1 MRDKISKLENLMKKL
16 SIDKNIKNLIVTKG
30 ESGSI
35 LYNKKINKF
44 FYADAFAR
52 KVVDKIGAGDTML
65 SLIGPCLKTK
75 VDYETTLLIGSLAAA
90 YSVET
95 IGNKDTIDKINFLK
109 TLDNILK

>member
-1 MRDKISKLENLMKKL
+1 
-16 SIDKNIKNLIVTKG
+16 
-30 ESGSI
+30 
-35 LYNKKINKF
+35 
-44 FYADAFAR
+44 
-52 KVVDKIGAGDTML
+52 ML

-90 YSVET
+90 HSVET